1 MGIRK
6 LRNDIGRKLKNLRLE
21 KGLSQEKLAE
31 YSNMSREH
39 ISCIERGKNLPTIE
53 TMAKLNIV
61 LYEPEIPQNTGNIAR
76 LCACT
81 GASLYLVGKLGFSL
95 SSKYT
100 KRAGLDYWDSVDL
113 HKIETMDELFEANKG
128 ANFYYLTTKTK
139 RLYTDVD
146 FRDGDFI
153 VFGPETRGLP
163 DIYVKDKNALTIPM
177 RDGQRSLNLS
187 NSVAI
192 VAYEVIRQNGL

>member
-1 MGIRK
+1 
-6 LRNDIGRKLKNLRLE
+6 
-21 KGLSQEKLAE
+21 
-31 YSNMSREH
+31 
-39 ISCIERGKNLPTIE
+39 
-53 TMAKLNIV
+53 MAKINVV

-113 HKIETMDELFEANKG
+113 HKIDSMGELFRIFPEGK
-128 ANFYYLTTKTK
+128 FYYLTTKSK
-139 RLYTDVD
+139 KKYTDIE
-146 FRDGDFI
+146 FKDGDFL

-163 DIYVKDKNALTIPM
+163 QEYVTKDTAITLPM
-177 RDGQRSLNLS
+177 KEGQRSLNLS

-192 VAYEVIRQNGL
+192 TVYEVIRQIGL

>member
-1 MGIRK
+1 
-6 LRNDIGRKLKNLRLE
+6 
-21 KGLSQEKLAE
+21 
-31 YSNMSREH
+31 
-39 ISCIERGKNLPTIE
+39 
-53 TMAKLNIV
+53 MAKINVV

-100 KRAGLDYWDSVDL
+100 KRAGLDYWESVDL
-113 HKIETMDELFEANKG
+113 HKISSMDELYQEFPNG
-128 ANFYYLTTKTK
+128 TFYYLTTKTK
-139 RLYTDVD
+139 KKYTDIEFKDND
-146 FRDGDFI
+146 FV

-163 DIYVKDKNALTIPM
+163 EQYITQDTAVTIPM
-177 RDGQRSLNLS
+177 KEGQRSLNLS

-192 VAYEVIRQNGL
+192 TVYEAIRQIGL

>member
-1 MGIRK
+1 
-6 LRNDIGRKLKNLRLE
+6 
-21 KGLSQEKLAE
+21 
-31 YSNMSREH
+31 
-39 ISCIERGKNLPTIE
+39 
-53 TMAKLNIV
+53 MAKINVV

-113 HKIETMDELFEANKG
+113 HKIESMDELFKLFPDG
-128 ANFYYLTTKTK
+128 KFYYLTTKSK
-139 RLYTDVD
+139 KKYTDLE
-146 FRDGDFI
+146 FKNGDFL

-163 DIYVKDKNALTIPM
+163 QEYVTKETSITLPM
-177 RDGQRSLNLS
+177 KEGQRSLNLS

-192 VAYEVIRQNGL
+192 TVYEVIRQIGM

>member
-1 MGIRK
+1 
-6 LRNDIGRKLKNLRLE
+6 
-21 KGLSQEKLAE
+21 
-31 YSNMSREH
+31 MSK
-39 ISCIERGKNLPTIE
+39 INV
-53 TMAKLNIV
+53 V

-100 KRAGLDYWDSVDL
+100 KRAGLDYWESVDL
-113 HKIETMDELFEANKG
+113 HKIESMDELYKQFPGGK
-128 ANFYYLTTKTK
+128 FYYLTTKSK
-139 RLYTDVD
+139 KLYTEIK
-146 FRDGDFI
+146 FADGDFL

-163 DIYVKDKNALTIPM
+163 QEYVTKDTAITLPM
-177 RDGQRSLNLS
+177 KEGQRSLNLS

-192 VAYEVIRQNGL
+192 TVYEVIRQIGM

>member
-1 MGIRK
+1 
-6 LRNDIGRKLKNLRLE
+6 
-21 KGLSQEKLAE
+21 
-31 YSNMSREH
+31 
-39 ISCIERGKNLPTIE
+39 
-53 TMAKLNIV
+53 MAKLNIV

-113 HKIETMDELFEANKG
+113 HKVNSMEELFNEFPNG
-128 ANFYYLTTKTK
+128 NFYYLTTKTK
-139 RLYTDVD
+139 KKYTDIE
-146 FRDGDFI
+146 FKEGDFI

-163 DIYVKDKNALTIPM
+163 EEYVKKDTALTIPM
-177 RDGQRSLNLS
+177 KEGQRSLNLS

-192 VAYEVIRQNGL
+192 VAYEIIRQIGL

>member
-1 MGIRK
+1 M
-6 LRNDIGRKLKNLRLE
+6 
-21 KGLSQEKLAE
+21 
-31 YSNMSREH
+31 
-39 ISCIERGKNLPTIE
+39 
-53 TMAKLNIV
+53 LNIV

-113 HKIETMDELFEANKG
+113 HKVSSMNELFKEFPNG
-128 ANFYYLTTKTK
+128 TFYYLTTKTK
-139 RLYTDVD
+139 RKYTDIQ
-146 FRDGDFI
+146 FKNGDFI

-163 DIYVKDKNALTIPM
+163 QEYVTKDTALTIPM
-177 RDGQRSLNLS
+177 KEGRRSLNLS

-192 VAYEVIRQNGL
+192 VAYEAIRQGVGIE